1 MARTKIAERT
11 VVVTIRWVLFM
22 QSFWGNVL
30 HGEFGIKPLL
40 ASEVATD
47 YVKFL

>member
-1 MARTKIAERT
+1 MAGIKIAEST

-22 QSFWGNVL
+22 QSFWGNVP
-30 HGEFGIKPLL
+30 HGEFRIKPLL

-47 YVKFL
+47 